1 MLTATPSA
9 PDEALSTLAAQLRDE
24 DSVIS
29 SFVRESSV
37 SPALGLL
44 AAAGGSGSDRGE
56 YAVLVECVREGYL
69 LHYEEP
75 RIVVGVDGDL
85 ALLAGDYLYARG
97 LERLASLGDL
107 GAIRQLS
114 DLISLS
120 AQVHVRE
127 DQPAGAAELLW
138 LAAMVAIA
146 AGPSEEHESA
156 KRALREQRADAVQEL
171 AKATSAAAERSGIR
185 AELAAAAET
194 VGLKSTDFF
203 DFG

>member
-1 MLTATPSA
+1 MSTTNLA
-9 PDEALSTLAAQLRDE
+9 PEQALSSLARQLHEE

-29 SFVRESSV
+29 AYVQDSDVA
-37 SPALGLL
+37 PALGLL
-44 AAAGGSGSDRGE
+44 AAAGSDSESERAE

-75 RIVVGVDGDL
+75 RIVVGTDADL
-85 ALLAGDYLYARG
+85 ALLAGDYLYAQG

-107 GAIRQLS
+107 PAIRQLS

-127 DQPAGAAELLW
+127 DEPPEASGALW

-146 AGPSEEHESA
+146 AGPSEEHEAA
-156 KRALREQRADAVQEL
+156 KLSLREQQDDAVEL
-171 AKATSAAAERSGIR
+171 LAATAGAAADSAGIG
-185 AELAAAAET
+185 AELAVAAEA
-194 VGLKSTDFF
+194 VGLKSTDFS